1 MRGIYS
7 PSSPESIPMPAETVI
22 PDESALIARLEE
34 LDRERATI
42 RKLLRAVREY
52 LGKTEPNEAEVG
64 V

>member
-1 MRGIYS
+1 
-7 PSSPESIPMPAETVI
+7 MPVDTVI

-52 LGKTEPNEAEVG
+52 LGKTEPIEESSG

>member
-1 MRGIYS
+1 
-7 PSSPESIPMPAETVI
+7 MPAETVI